1 MRLTLDNREM
11 AKVPY
16 SIRTGINP
24 RTNGF
29 DLKTINGL
37 FIRLYALL
45 SEEGYTHESFGF
57 WCVDM
62 NNVNGRVVD
71 VEFAVLMS
79 LRKPNLWPIH
89 EMAHVYSED
98 DLFDMIEFLFDY
110 VSKPLT
116 GNMHSYGQCGMHWET
131 FDKEAGQR
139 EYRKRVNE
147 LLALYE
153 HRFELSADGLILRQ
167 APVGFEQL
175 LDAAVPTDDKTIS
188 ARVKAAVNE
197 YRRHGAS
204 LDVRRHAV
212 SDLAGVLEALR
223 PKMAGAITSSD
234 EKDLFNIANNFMIRH
249 HNDRQK
255 TDYDANLWL
264 SWMFYVYLSTIH
276 LILRRIALNLTRR
289 TPGVLA
295 DRGRPGQ

>member
-1 MRLTLDNREM
+1 MTKL
-11 AKVPY
+11 PY

-29 DLKTINGL
+29 DLKMINSL
-37 FIRLYALL
+37 FERLYKQLAD
-45 SEEGYTHESFGF
+45 EGYTHEYFGF
-57 WCVDM
+57 WCVDLQD
-62 NNVNGRVVD
+62 VTGKLSD
-71 VEFAVLMS
+71 VEFTILMT
-79 LRKPNLWPIH
+79 LRKPKLWPIH
-89 EMAHVYSED
+89 VNAAKYEED
-98 DLFDMIEFLFDY
+98 DLFDMIEFLFDH

-116 GNMHSYGQCGMHWET
+116 GNMHTFNECGMHWET
-131 FDKEAGQR
+131 FDKAAGQL
-139 EYRKRVNE
+139 EFRKRVNE

-153 HRFELSADGLILRQ
+153 HRFELSSDGFILRQ
-167 APVGFEQL
+167 APSGFEQL
-175 LDAAVPTDDKTIS
+175 LDASVPTDDKTIN

-223 PKMAGAITSSD
+223 PKMFEAITSSD

-249 HNDRQK
+249 HNDKQK
-255 TDYDANLWL
+255 TDYETNLWL

-276 LILRRIALNLTRR
+276 LILRRVELKVPKRN
-289 TPGVLA
+289 PA
-295 DRGRPGQ
+295 DLVFTNRIER

>member
-1 MRLTLDNREM
+1 M

-45 SEEGYTHESFGF
+45 NEEGYTHESFGF

-62 NNVNGRVVD
+62 HDVKGKVVD
-71 VEFAVLMS
+71 VEFIVLMT
-79 LRKPNLWPIH
+79 LRKSNLWPID
-89 EMAHVYSED
+89 EMAHGYSED
-98 DLFDMIEFLFDY
+98 DLFDMIEFLFDH
-110 VSKPLT
+110 VSKPLK
-116 GNMHSYGQCGMHWET
+116 GNMHSYNQCGMHWET
-131 FDKEAGQR
+131 FDKGAGQR
-139 EYRKRVNE
+139 EYRKQVND

-153 HRFELSADGLILRQ
+153 HRFELSPDGLILRQ
-167 APVGFEQL
+167 APIGFEQL
-175 LDAAVPTDDKTIS
+175 LDAAVPTDNKTIA

-249 HNDRQK
+249 HNDKQK

-276 LILRRIALNLTRR
+276 LILRRLALNSTRR
-289 TPGVLA
+289 NPAVLD
-295 DRGRPGQ
+295 DRGQAGH